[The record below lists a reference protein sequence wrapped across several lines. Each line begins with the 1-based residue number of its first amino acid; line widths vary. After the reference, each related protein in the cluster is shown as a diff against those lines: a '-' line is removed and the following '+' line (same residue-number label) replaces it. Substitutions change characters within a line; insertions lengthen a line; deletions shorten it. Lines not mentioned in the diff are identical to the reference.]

1 MFQYALAGVTDDA
14 KMQIA
19 FESIALVDSVINATG
34 VVAFGGIAESDDLR
48 VARLFAVN
56 TMCIE
61 KL

>member
-1 MFQYALAGVTDDA
+1 MLQYSLAGVTDDA

-19 FESIALVDSVINATG
+19 FESIAPVDGVINATG

-48 VARLFAVN
+48 GARLFAVN

>member
-1 MFQYALAGVTDDA
+1 
-14 KMQIA
+14 MQIA
-19 FESIALVDSVINATG
+19 FESIAPVDGVINATG

-48 VARLFAVN
+48 VARLFAVD